1 MCVLK
6 QQGFTAYLTVV
17 LIQVLHSLR
26 KVLGICYLII
36 LLHHAGSKHPTHTP
50 QHMHILLQKKPTH
63 SRRSETERNSNESDK
78 CLQNVLFRSEKHP
91 FHFTEFS
98 RLICFNVVVGRVNK

>member
-6 QQGFTAYLTVV
+6 QQGFTAYLTIVV
-17 LIQVLHSLR
+17 IQVLHSLR

-50 QHMHILLQKKPTH
+50 AHAYTVTEKAYAQQKV
-63 SRRSETERNSNESDK
+63 RN
-78 CLQNVLFRSEKHP
+78 
-91 FHFTEFS
+91 
-98 RLICFNVVVGRVNK
+98 